1 MKGREDETC
10 VLGKRI
16 ALNQRK
22 HSKASGAE
30 EDEELEEE
38 EEDMSIFRPSRS
50 YQSVKRN
57 GKGVRYE
64 DEMLSCSTKSRTVS
78 SRIVFHSSY
87 S

>member
-1 MKGREDETC
+1 MEGREDEMH

-38 EEDMSIFRPSRS
+38 EDMSIFRPSRS

-57 GKGVRYE
+57 GKGSGTQTR
-64 DEMLSCSTKSRTVS
+64 C
-78 SRIVFHSSY
+78 
-87 S
+87 